1 MKRAVLT
8 TLTAAFVLAPT
19 IALAHTGQGDT
30 GGLVHGFIHP
40 LTGSD
45 HVLVMVAVGLLS
57 AQLGGRALWLV
68 PLSFV
73 SVMAI
78 AGAFG
83 MAGIRVPLPEAGI
96 ALSIIVLGLALAIRV
111 KLPAFAAMAFVA
123 FFAVFHGY
131 VHGAEM
137 PAEISGLRYV
147 AGFVG
152 ATVLLQGVG
161 IILGLLIGL
170 ERGTLGRR
178 VVQAGGGAMALLG
191 VAVLTRLL

>member
-30 GGLVHGFIHP
+30 GRLVHGFIHP

-111 KLPAFAAMAFVA
+111 KCRPSQRWHSSPSLRCFTAMSTEPRCPPKHPGFATSRASWAR
-123 FFAVFHGY
+123 
-131 VHGAEM
+131 
-137 PAEISGLRYV
+137 RYCYRES
-147 AGFVG
+147 ASSSDC
-152 ATVLLQGVG
+152 
-161 IILGLLIGL
+161 
-170 ERGTLGRR
+170 
-178 VVQAGGGAMALLG
+178 
-191 VAVLTRLL
+191 

>member
-30 GGLVHGFIHP
+30 GRLVHGFIHP

-83 MAGIRVPLPEAGI
+83 MAGIRVPLPEAGR
-96 ALSIIVLGLALAIRV
+96 SVYHRPRV
-111 KLPAFAAMAFVA
+111 GARDTSEMPAFAAMAFVA

-137 PAEISGLRYV
+137 PAETSGLRYV